1 MPLTIGYDIENL
13 TDAKIKASYKGEVTT
28 DHYGRRAPKH
38 AHGTASLE
46 CQTSSTRTI
55 MKAMMDLYD
64 RIINPDLL
72 IRRVTVVADHL
83 VDEKRLWKKRD
94 LSRWICLRI
103 LRLILLSS
111 YLTDYSITT
120 LHVFIQIFLI
130 FCIFVFIFSSAL
142 GALAGIWTVGR
153 TFSATMVMGQR
164 AEMDAIAA
172 VVLGGTSMSGGKG
185 KISGT
190 IIGVLIIGVLNNGM
204 NLLGIDSS
212 WQYVVQGV
220 VILIAVYM
228 DYIKNGGS
236 IGFLNFLRKKNG

>member
-83 VDEKRLWKKRD
+83 VDEKKAVEEERFEQMDMFTDPALDFVVD
-94 LSRWICLRI
+94 LS
-103 LRLILLSS
+103 
-111 YLTDYSITT
+111 Y
-120 LHVFIQIFLI
+120 
-130 FCIFVFIFSSAL
+130 
-142 GALAGIWTVGR
+142 
-153 TFSATMVMGQR
+153 
-164 AEMDAIAA
+164 
-172 VVLGGTSMSGGKG
+172 
-185 KISGT
+185 
-190 IIGVLIIGVLNNGM
+190 
-204 NLLGIDSS
+204 
-212 WQYVVQGV
+212 
-220 VILIAVYM
+220 
-228 DYIKNGGS
+228 
-236 IGFLNFLRKKNG
+236 